1 MITDTIIAALISFAI
16 TAILCPIGIPVLHRL
31 KFGQYIREL
40 GPQEHQKKTG
50 TPTMGGIMFIIAILL
65 TTVIFAGRYPMIIPV
80 ALFMLAFGLVGFADD
95 YLKVVKK
102 QNEGLKVWQKFLMQ
116 FVATAVFAFYLYK
129 NPAIGT
135 EILIP
140 FTGNYL
146 KMGWV
151 FIPFVFFVVIG
162 TDNGVNFTDGLDG
175 LCASVTCAV
184 SVFFAVSAIKLDVQ
198 IAPIAGAVA
207 GAMLGYLIWNTY
219 PAKVFMG
226 DTGSLALGG
235 FVASYAL
242 MTKLPVF
249 IILTGIIYLCE
260 VLSVML
266 QVGYF
271 KATHGKRIFKMAP
284 IHHHF
289 ELCGWK
295 ETRVVAVFTIVT
307 IIMSLVAFLGLN

>member
-1 MITDTIIAALISFAI
+1 MIKDTIIAAIISFAL
-16 TAILCPIGIPVLHRL
+16 TAVLCPIGIPVLHKL

-50 TPTMGGIMFIIAILL
+50 TPTMGGVMFIIAILVTSAL
-65 TTVIFAGRYPMIIPV
+65 FAGKYPLIIPV
-80 ALFMLAFGLVGFADD
+80 ALFLLVFGLIGFADD

-116 FVATAVFAFYLYK
+116 FVATAVFAFYLYS
-129 NPAIGT
+129 NPEIGT

-140 FTGNYL
+140 FTGHYAKL
-146 KMGWV
+146 GWV

-184 SVFFAVSAIKLDVQ
+184 AAFFAVSAIQLNVQ
-198 IAPIAGAVA
+198 IAPVAGAVA
-207 GAMLGYLIWNTY
+207 GAMLGYLIWNVY

-242 MTKLPVF
+242 MTKLPLF
-249 IILTGIIYLCE
+249 IILVGIIYLCE
-260 VLSVML
+260 VLSVIL

-307 IIMSLVAFLGLN
+307 IIMCLAAYLGLK